1 MSQHWNG
8 TANGPHAADLGDGL
22 SVVNGDSVYPAI
34 VAQEVG
40 RAIYHGRAKQ
50 IRITGCAENLA
61 RITWILGLTPD
72 LFDVRVEAKSLI
84 VTATHHDVVATY
96 PEATAL

>member
-1 MSQHWNG
+1 MSHHQNG
-8 TANGPHAADLGDGL
+8 TANGQHGEDLGDDL
-22 SVVNGDSVYPAI
+22 AVVNGDSVYPAI

-40 RAIYHGRAKQ
+40 RAIYYGRAKQ

-61 RITWILGLTPD
+61 RITWILGMAPD
-72 LFDVRVEAKSLI
+72 LFDVLVDTKSLI
-84 VTATHHDVVATY
+84 VTAAHHDVVATY